1 MTMAGTSR
9 TPGAATTP
17 ARIANLATMMAAALV
32 AMAMLSGCDGRR
44 ESRELLN
51 MPDMHFSHAVKAQ
64 EPDPFTPHG
73 AMRMPPKGTV
83 PVNYV
88 PYTITDAEAD
98 TVAAKLENPLPATS
112 AVLLT
117 GEKYYG
123 IHCLPCHGPN
133 GQGDGKVILAL
144 AGMPMPPSLT
154 SEKITKQWSDGRIYH
169 TITNGQGNMPQ
180 YRTKV
185 SSDKRWAIIHYI
197 RSLDLAY
204 NTTAEATF
212 KAPAADG
219 AAPAASH

>member
-1 MTMAGTSR
+1 MKSVFLTK
-9 TPGAATTP
+9 PGVAAVV
-17 ARIANLATMMAAALV
+17 AVV
-32 AMAMLSGCDGRR
+32 AMALAGCDGRR

-51 MPDMHFSHAVKAQ
+51 MPNMHFSPAVKAQ
-64 EPDPFTPHG
+64 EPDPLTPHG
-73 AMRMPPKGTV
+73 ETRMPPPGTV

-88 PYTITDAEAD
+88 PYTISDADAD
-98 TVAAKLENPLPATS
+98 AVASKLENPLPATRE
-112 AVLLT
+112 VLLT

-154 SEKITKQWSDGRIYH
+154 SDKIQHQWTDGRIYH

-185 SSDKRWAIIHYI
+185 ESDKRWAIIHYI
-197 RSLDLAY
+197 RSLGRAY
-204 NTTAEATF
+204 N
-212 KAPAADG
+212 PPADG
-219 AAPAASH
+219 APATGTAAPGNQQASLATP